1 MRAGWNCLQASI
13 RTIFEESMHFILLIA
28 SLAQE
33 LPNGPGKAEVLK
45 ICLDCHDQD
54 TITADNRTREAWKK
68 TIAKMVDRG
77 AEGTDEQF
85 EAIIAYLSKNFGR
98 VNVNKAT
105 AEEIASSIDF
115 SAKEAETIVT
125 YREKNGPY
133 KNWRDL
139 TKVEGLDAARVEAKK
154 DHIAVQ

>member
-1 MRAGWNCLQASI
+1 MFFL
-13 RTIFEESMHFILLIA
+13 LLIA
-28 SLAQE
+28 SLVQE

-45 ICLDCHDQD
+45 LCLDCHDQD
-54 TITADNRTREAWKK
+54 TITVDNRTKEAWKK

-85 EAIIAYLSKNFGR
+85 DAIIAYLTKNFGR

-105 AEEIASSIDF
+105 ADEMVSGIDF
-115 SAKEAETIVT
+115 SPKEAAAIVA

-133 KNWRDL
+133 KEWGDL

-154 DHIAVQ
+154 NHIAVQ